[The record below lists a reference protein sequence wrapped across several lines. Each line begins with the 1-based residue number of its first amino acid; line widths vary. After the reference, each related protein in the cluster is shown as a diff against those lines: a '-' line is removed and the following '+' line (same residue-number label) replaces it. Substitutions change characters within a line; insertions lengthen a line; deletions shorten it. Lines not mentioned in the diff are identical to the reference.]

1 MGKIHLCGDL
11 TLGTIKL
18 TYRNIPICSDPE
30 ENYPEWN
37 HTFGVAARRRYAFLF
52 LKTVDIRYMFNFV
65 EAPRIIHS
73 H

>member
-18 TYRNIPICSDPE
+18 TYRNIPIRSDPE

-37 HTFGVAARRRYAFLF
+37 HTFGVAARGRYAFLF
-52 LKTVDIRYMFNFV
+52 LKTVDLRYMFNFV
-65 EAPRIIHS
+65 EAQRIIHS